1 MGFRSPHPAVKGVSV
16 STSRRNF
23 LKSSLAIAALATTAG
38 VVSACSN
45 DDDDKSSDNS
55 NKNDR
60 IAAIGWGDYCTLL
73 AMDITPTLVL
83 TPMGMDEEKDNG
95 VGPWASDKVQGKDI
109 TVMAAT
115 SQEIGNDVLEKIAA
129 AKPSKIIAMNSGLKD
144 DEKKRLNDIAPTTV
158 HSDKYADYQVP
169 WDAQVKEIAKAV
181 GKESDGDKLVS
192 DTKKKFDDF
201 SSSHPDL
208 KGKKATTVIAMQ
220 GQFAVYTSGDGR
232 GQFIK
237 DLGFVI
243 PDDLN
248 KGDNGQFYKYLSSEN
263 LSQLD
268 ELDYLFLLD
277 YAGSNEEAKKNPLFQ
292 NIKAV
297 KEGNMREISQ
307 DTATAMS
314 LPNPL
319 TIPWAIE
326 QFDKAI

>member
-1 MGFRSPHPAVKGVSV
+1 
-16 STSRRNF
+16 
-23 LKSSLAIAALATTAG
+23 
-38 VVSACSN
+38 
-45 DDDDKSSDNS
+45 
-55 NKNDR
+55 
-60 IAAIGWGDYCTLL
+60 
-73 AMDITPTLVL
+73 
-83 TPMGMDEEKDNG
+83 
-95 VGPWASDKVQGKDI
+95 
-109 TVMAAT
+109 
-115 SQEIGNDVLEKIAA
+115 
-129 AKPSKIIAMNSGLKD
+129 MNSGLKD
-144 DEKKRLNDIAPTTV
+144 DEKKRLNDIAPTIV
-158 HSDKYADYQVP
+158 HPDKYADYQVP

-208 KGKKATTVIAMQ
+208 KGKKAATVIAMQ
-220 GQFAVYTSGDGR
+220 GQFAVYTS
-232 GQFIK
+232 
-237 DLGFVI
+237 
-243 PDDLN
+243 DLN